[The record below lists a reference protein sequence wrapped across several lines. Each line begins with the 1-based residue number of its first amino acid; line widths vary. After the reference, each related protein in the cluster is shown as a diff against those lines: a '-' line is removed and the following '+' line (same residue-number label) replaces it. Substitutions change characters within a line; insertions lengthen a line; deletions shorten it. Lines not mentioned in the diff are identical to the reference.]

1 MVQPIDRATTDRL
14 AMWAPWSMRRSMVA
28 PATQDLDARAAL
40 AARSFSTARDA
51 EALARFER
59 DLLALENAIPL
70 VRLAAALERRL
81 APALRGD
88 PDSVLAQ
95 LVPLL
100 EAPSTHA
107 FLASQWPS
115 LLALQRAMLESEYAR
130 RTADTRY
137 RDAIGAFMADT
148 ARRIEGAAF
157 GGPRPVVAV
166 PGFDGTSAPD
176 GPSEGQN
183 RPGTRRRDR

>member
-1 MVQPIDRATTDRL
+1 
-14 AMWAPWSMRRSMVA
+14 MVA

-40 AARSFSTARDA
+40 AARSFVNARDQ
-51 EALARFER
+51 ESFARFER

-70 VRLAAALERRL
+70 VRLTAALERKL

-107 FLASQWPS
+107 YLATQWSS

-130 RTADTRY
+130 RTANAKY
-137 RDAIGAFMADT
+137 RDAIGAYMAET
-148 ARRIEGAAF
+148 ARGIEQAAF
-157 GGPRPVVAV
+157 GGPRPVVLV
-166 PGFDGTSAPD
+166 PGFDGSATPD
-176 GPSEGQN
+176 ANREDAG
-183 RPGTRRRDR
+183 RPGARRRDR